1 MLVNLIKPINPVDAM
16 QQFAVSLPVLAL
28 SLVAIVLFVSRLKSR
43 LMRVNAKPD
52 QPLRPR
58 RRRRF
63 RLSATNAAVG
73 LAFLPF
79 AAIYRPRLIEV
90 AKAQIRQQE
99 DVDEDDSG
107 GPETPLKHLMR
118 QLRRIRRGEPVET
131 LFLRRE

>member
-1 MLVNLIKPINPVDAM
+1 MHINPVDAM
-16 QQFAVSLPVLAL
+16 QEFAVSLPVLAL
-28 SLVAIVLFVSRLKSR
+28 SLVAVVLFVTRLKH
-43 LMRVNAKPD
+43 AIWKPK
-52 QPLRPR
+52 RAS

-63 RLSATNAAVG
+63 SASHAALG

-99 DVDEDDSG
+99 DVDEDENG